1 MTLFVY
7 VALTTSLLGM
17 SAWLWLHRQ
26 PLHLP
31 ARGALTAGLV
41 GLLLAAAAALLL
53 VLTELG
59 MNQHGLVHAQRM
71 LGLAAQHLSLPL
83 LGMACLF
90 LALGLHWKPMTWGQI
105 ILGLMAFFE
114 LARRMQLEQQY
125 HWLVNLVGVAALLF
139 TALLNVRRH
148 RLAAALGVIAAGFLL
163 APGLLGNEM
172 PLEALFRTSQQASW
186 LIPGFVALGLA
197 LGLLSTQS
205 QSLNI
210 QMTSD

>member
-7 VALTTSLLGM
+7 IALTISLIGM
-17 SAWLWLHRQ
+17 SFWLWLHRQ

-59 MNQHGLVHAQRM
+59 LDQAGVVHAQRM
-71 LGLAAQHLSLPL
+71 LGLAAQHLTLPL
-83 LGMACLF
+83 LGIACLF
-90 LALGLHWKPMTWGQI
+90 LALGLHWKPMVWSQI

-125 HWLVNLVGVAALLF
+125 QWLVNLVGVAALLLA
-139 TALLNVRRH
+139 ALLFARRH
-148 RLAAALGVIAAGFLL
+148 RLTAALGVIAAGFLL
-163 APGLLGNEM
+163 APGLFSDEM
-172 PLEALFRTSQQASW
+172 PLQSLLRTGQHASW

-197 LGLLSTQS
+197 LGLFSTQQ
-205 QSLNI
+205 QSLI
-210 QMTSD
+210 SQK